1 MSFSL
6 HTQIQGVNCRRI
18 QIILVC

>member
-1 MSFSL
+1 MSFSS
-6 HTQIQGVNCRRI
+6 HTQIQGVNCGRI